1 MFIFR
6 HAAVGRN
13 KKAEARCVFMFG
25 HICVAL
31 YIYIYIY
38 IYIHGPANMGN
49 RRVGALVAWR
59 SRKHTQ
65 PTQNSNEG
73 RQVDVVVHAITSKIA
88 K

>member
-1 MFIFR
+1 MR
-6 HAAVGRN
+6 RLVGTR
-13 KKAEARCVFMFG
+13 KQKRGACLCSVIYVL
-25 HICVAL
+25 H
-31 YIYIYIY
+31 YTYIYIY
-38 IYIHGPANMGN
+38 IYIHGPANIGN